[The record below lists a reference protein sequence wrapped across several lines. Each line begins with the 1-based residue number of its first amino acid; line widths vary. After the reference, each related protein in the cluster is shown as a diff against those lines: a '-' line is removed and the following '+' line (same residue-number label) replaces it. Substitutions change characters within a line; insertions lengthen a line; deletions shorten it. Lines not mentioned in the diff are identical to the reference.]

1 MNDILTE
8 KYNNDFNT
16 ALNIYEN
23 SYSHEHLIEFL
34 KQGSVAEKQAA
45 ALKLDKINS
54 IDEAKIFIQNLTGC
68 DGKIR
73 EGPGGP
79 DRYLRYD
86 GGPER
91 DPRCGAGAG
100 SALCPL
106 RPDREDGA
114 EGAEHHHRRG
124 LKDP

>member
-54 IDEAKIFIQNLTGC
+54 IDEAKIFIQN
-68 DGKIR
+68 
-73 EGPGGP
+73 
-79 DRYLRYD
+79 
-86 GGPER
+86 
-91 DPRCGAGAG
+91 
-100 SALCPL
+100 
-106 RPDREDGA
+106 
-114 EGAEHHHRRG
+114 
-124 LKDP
+124 